1 MRTLIHITT
10 MMITLGMVACSAG
23 PTGDDTAEENL
34 PVVANPVAEA
44 IQDSKDS
51 GLTVRELC
59 VYNDQLIWLTWD
71 EETILIYKDEEQVSA
86 PIRFEIL
93 AHWGYEF
100 QVTEQGIFQIRE
112 IAYGGHDSIIFADP
126 FGETLVFKGLREGH
140 EEQWR
145 ILWDGKALDGN
156 SACKTAF
163 FCQEMVVQRFFA
175 ADGNVAGFN
184 YACDTEYMVTLPGP
198 GVEISNKPDQPP
210 WALQHLT
217 AKP

>member
-126 FGETLVFKGLREGH
+126 FGETLVFKGFFVR
-140 EEQWR
+140 R
-145 ILWDGKALDGN
+145 
-156 SACKTAF
+156 AF
-163 FCQEMVVQRFFA
+163 FSSRVSRMSRRRANIRKEICSMTMSGLVIPPVQ
-175 ADGNVAGFN
+175 NSVQS
-184 YACDTEYMVTLPGP
+184 LP
-198 GVEISNKPDQPP
+198 
-210 WALQHLT
+210 T
-217 AKP
+217 